1 MGDPLG
7 SKVRVG
13 GAQLPWVVMVAASW
27 CPLLSLTAGVG
38 SQKAVE
44 QVIEVHGM
52 NSREWWADHRQGAAV
67 WLVDC
72 VDEADSLKLYTIC

>member
-13 GAQLPWVVMVAASW
+13 GAQLPRVVMVAAAGGR
-27 CPLLSLTAGVG
+27 LLSLTAGVG
-38 SQKAVE
+38 SQEAVE

-52 NSREWWADHRQGAAV
+52 NSRE
-67 WLVDC
+67 
-72 VDEADSLKLYTIC
+72 

>member
-13 GAQLPWVVMVAASW
+13 GAQLPRVVMVAASG

-38 SQKAVE
+38 SQKPVE
-44 QVIEVHGM
+44 QVMKVHGM
-52 NSREWWADHRQGAAV
+52 NSVSDGPIIIRVRQFG
-67 WLVDC
+67 WLIV
-72 VDEADSLKLYTIC
+72 LMKLIA

>member
-13 GAQLPWVVMVAASW
+13 GAQLPWVVMVAASR
-27 CPLLSLTAGVG
+27 CLSPSLTAGVG
-38 SQKAVE
+38 GQQAVE
-44 QVIEVHGM
+44 QVIEVHGA
-52 NSREWWADHRQGAAV
+52 NSSGQWDDHRQPAAL

-72 VDEADSLKLYTIC
+72 VDQADSLKLYTIC

>member
-13 GAQLPWVVMVAASW
+13 GAQLPWVVMVAASGGR
-27 CPLLSLTAGVG
+27 LLSLTAGVG
-38 SQKAVE
+38 SQEAVE

-52 NSREWWADHRQGAAV
+52 NSRE
-67 WLVDC
+67 
-72 VDEADSLKLYTIC
+72 